1 MTGIRDAQAPV
12 TVSLDDLRTGQTFT
26 HDCIYPQTKLNE
38 DAVSF
43 NTLEQAFGP
52 SSLGILLVSGLPS
65 TFLPLRHRLLSHAS
79 HLANL
84 PSTELGTNGPS
95 IFLRLETSPNNH
107 QINSPAPPPPT
118 SSVGRAAKRRSSPD
132 TTTRSRAPT
141 TSTAPSTATRPSRMP
156 LRPTSLRS
164 QNTRHRTSGRRKRCW
179 QGSARRSRTCAD

>member
-1 MTGIRDAQAPV
+1 MDGVPEAQAPV
-12 TVSLDDLRTGQTFT
+12 TVSLDDLRTGQPFT
-26 HDCIYPQTKLNE
+26 HYCTYHQTKLNE

-65 TFLPLRHRLLSHAS
+65 TFLPLRHKLLSYAS
-79 HLANL
+79 HLAHL
-84 PSTELGTNGPS
+84 PSTELGTNAPS
-95 IFLRLETSPNNH
+95 MFLQLETTPNNH

-118 SSVGRAAKRRSSPD
+118 SSAGHAAKRRSSPD

-141 TSTAPSTATRPSRMP
+141 TSTAPSTVTRPFRMP
-156 LRPTSLRS
+156 PRPTSLRFR
-164 QNTRHRTSGRRKRCW
+164 NTRRRTSGRRKRCW